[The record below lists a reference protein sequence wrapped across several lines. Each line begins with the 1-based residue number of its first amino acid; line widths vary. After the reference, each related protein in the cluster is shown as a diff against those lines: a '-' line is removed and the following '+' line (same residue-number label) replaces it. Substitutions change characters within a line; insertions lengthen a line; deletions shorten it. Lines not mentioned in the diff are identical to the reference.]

1 MLVSREGLEGDL
13 LVGGHLGHSNHRM
26 IELNLAKVARTN
38 KKLFFF
44 FFISMSTVEGRVGK
58 VWVPYKMR
66 RVPWYQDTEKVEILN
81 AFSHQC

>member
-26 IELNLAKVARTN
+26 IELNLAKVARNN

-44 FFISMSTVEGRVGK
+44 FFHIYVNSRRKSRESMGAL
-58 VWVPYKMR
+58 
-66 RVPWYQDTEKVEILN
+66 QNEKGALV
-81 AFSHQC
+81 SGH